1 MTTDT
6 KNAFTRLPI
15 VAVMLAA
22 VALSGCETTPYNNRP
37 GYPAQQS
44 GYSNRCMS
52 CGVVQDVQQVYT
64 QSGGNG
70 NGGTLG
76 AVIGAVA
83 GGILGSTIG
92 KGDGRT
98 AATVV
103 GAVGGGVV
111 GNQVGK
117 RNDGGTST
125 AFRIVIHMDNGQYA
139 TVTQAQDPGV
149 RNGDYV
155 SIHDGLV
162 YRR

>member
-1 MTTDT
+1 MKTMMI
-6 KNAFTRLPI
+6 KSMARRVPM
-15 VAVMLAA
+15 VAVVVATMALAA
-22 VALSGCETTPYNNRP
+22 CEPYNNRP
-37 GYPAQQS
+37 NYPVQQG
-44 GYSNRCMS
+44 GYSNRCLS

-64 QSGGNG
+64 QGGGNG

-83 GGILGSTIG
+83 GGVLGSTIG

-98 AATVV
+98 AATVA
-103 GAVGGGVV
+103 GAVGGGVI

-117 RNDGGTST
+117 RNDGGSGT
-125 AFRIVIHMDNGQYA
+125 AFRIVIRMDNGQYA